1 MKLLT
6 NEEGGPGV
14 GRAIEALEGGQSGLD
29 ASVAG
34 ISVVERSSEARSVGF
49 GGWPNILGEME
60 FDASVMDGD
69 NFETGAVGALTGIV
83 SAAAVARLVKD
94 KSPHQLL
101 VGEGARR
108 FATDNQFAIEDTLH
122 SESRAKWLETLHQS
136 LSPEQMDRFPDL
148 NLSDL
153 PTIAANPE
161 HLRDTTV
168 YVCRDADKTLST
180 VSSTSGWGWK
190 HPGRLGDAP
199 ICGAGYYADSL
210 HGAAACTHTGE
221 MTIRAGTAHT
231 IVTALKL
238 GRSINDAVRLAIQ
251 DLEKLKTGF
260 LGGVVM
266 HAMDA
271 DENHLVA
278 SFRCDEVIRY
288 WLWTP
293 EMDRA
298 ELCNADLAYG

>member
-14 GRAIEALEGGQSGLD
+14 NEAVAALLSGQSGLD

-34 ISVVERSSEARSVGF
+34 VSVVERSLDARSVGF

-101 VGEGARR
+101 VGAGARR
-108 FATDNQFAIEDTLH
+108 FALDNEFKVE
-122 SESRAKWLETLHQS
+122 ETLYGDSHEKWIETLEQS
-136 LSPEQMDRFPDL
+136 LSAEQMKQFPDL

-153 PTIAANPE
+153 PTIAVNPE
-161 HLRDTTV
+161 ALRDTTV
-168 YVCRDADKTLST
+168 YLCRDEKKTLST

-199 ICGAGYYADSL
+199 ICGAGFYADSQ

-231 IVTALKL
+231 IVTALKI
-238 GRSINDAVRLAIQ
+238 GKSIREGVELAVR
-251 DLEKLKTGF
+251 DLEKLQSGF
-260 LGGVVM
+260 LGGVVI

-271 DENHLVA
+271 SENHLVA
-278 SFRCDEVIRY
+278 SFRCEEIIRY

-293 EMDRA
+293 EMERA
-298 ELCNADLAYG
+298 ALCEADIAYG